1 MAVMLSCLY
10 NPINICQMKK
20 MFVLLMVISLAS
32 VSCEKDDAKD
42 YADYLIATPLM
53 MRQTEFRNSVAILPP
68 QPIEESGKIYAY
80 QDYIFVNDK
89 YRGVHVIDN
98 SNPENPQKISFLQ
111 IAGNVDMSIKDD
123 ILYADS
129 IMDLMI
135 FDISNINN
143 INIVKRLENVLQ
155 QYLTWPVEA
164 DIFDWEGVDYN
175 EKIQVGWETRMERML
190 ISEYEERFLSPQIEV
205 AFDAANTSESGDTGQ
220 GGSLARFKIVG
231 DFLYAVDSHN
241 INIFEISDLEN
252 PLDLEDVY
260 AGFDIE
266 TIFNRGE
273 HLFLG
278 SMRGMYIYDIS
289 SPDKPQFVSEFQH
302 GTACDPVVVDGDYA
316 YVTLRGGNGCGA
328 TESAL
333 FIVDISNI
341 SSPELKISYPM
352 DGPYGLGVKDEKLF
366 VCDGESGLK
375 VYDKT
380 DVENLIPL
388 DHFKDINTF
397 DVIPLENTLLMVGE
411 GVLYQYEYLADNI
424 QLLSTFS
431 LN

>member
-1 MAVMLSCLY
+1 
-10 NPINICQMKK
+10 MKK
-20 MFVLLMVISLAS
+20 IVLLLMVILLAS
-32 VSCEKDDAKD
+32 VSCEKNDAKE
-42 YADYLIATPLM
+42 YADYLVATPLM
-53 MRQTEFRNSVAILPP
+53 MTQTEFRNSVVILPP
-68 QPIEESGKIYAY
+68 QPIKESGKIYAY
-80 QDYIFVNDK
+80 KDYIFVNDK

-98 SNPENPQKISFLQ
+98 SNPENPQKISFIE
-111 IAGNVDMSIKDD
+111 IAGNVDISIKDD

-135 FDISNINN
+135 FDISNINS
-143 INIVKRLENVLQ
+143 ITIVKRLENVLQ

-175 EKIQVGWETRMERML
+175 EKIQVGWETRTERML
-190 ISEYEERFLSPQIEV
+190 ISEYEERFLSPQIDV
-205 AFDAANTSESGDTGQ
+205 AFDTANAAESVETGQ

-252 PLDLEDVY
+252 PIDLEDVY

-266 TIFNRGE
+266 TIFSRGK

-289 SPDKPQFVSEFQH
+289 SPDKPEFVSEFQH
-302 GTACDPVVVDGDYA
+302 GTACDPVFVDGDYA
-316 YVTLRGGNGCGA
+316 YVTLRGGNACGA
-328 TESAL
+328 TESGL

-380 DVENLIPL
+380 DVENLIAL
-388 DHFKDINTF
+388 DHFQDINAF

-411 GVLYQYEYLADNI
+411 GVLYQYEYLTENI
-424 QLLSTFS
+424 RLLSTLS

>member
-1 MAVMLSCLY
+1 
-10 NPINICQMKK
+10 MKK
-20 MFVLLMVISLAS
+20 IVLLLMVILLAS
-32 VSCEKDDAKD
+32 VSCEKKD
-42 YADYLIATPLM
+42 IKEYADYLVATPLM
-53 MRQTEFRNSVAILPP
+53 MTQTEFRNSVVILPP
-68 QPIEESGKIYAY
+68 QPIKESSKIYAY
-80 QDYIFVNDK
+80 KDYIFVNDK

-98 SNPENPQKISFLQ
+98 SNPENPQKISFIE
-111 IAGNVDMSIKDD
+111 IAGNVDISIKDD

-135 FDISNINN
+135 FDISNINS

-164 DIFDWEGVDYN
+164 DILEWEGVDYN

-190 ISEYEERFLSPQIEV
+190 ISEYEERFLSPQIDV
-205 AFDAANTSESGDTGQ
+205 AFDTANAAESGDAGQ
-220 GGSLARFKIVG
+220 GGSLARFKIVD

-266 TIFNRGE
+266 TIFSRGK

-289 SPDKPQFVSEFQH
+289 SPDKPEFVSEFQH
-302 GTACDPVVVDGDYA
+302 GTACDPVFVDGDYA
-316 YVTLRGGNGCGA
+316 YVTLRGGNACGA
-328 TESAL
+328 TESGL

-380 DVENLIPL
+380 DVENLIAL
-388 DHFKDINTF
+388 DHFKDINAF
-397 DVIPLENTLLMVGE
+397 DVIPLDNTLLMVGE
-411 GVLYQYEYLADNI
+411 GVLYQYEYLTENI
-424 QLLSTFS
+424 RLLSTLS

>member
-1 MAVMLSCLY
+1 
-10 NPINICQMKK
+10 MKK
-20 MFVLLMVISLAS
+20 ILLLLMVISLAS
-32 VSCEKDDAKD
+32 VSCEKNDEKD

-53 MRQTEFRNSVAILPP
+53 MSQVEFRNSVDILPP
-68 QPIEESGKIYAY
+68 QPIDESGKIYAY
-80 QDYIFVNDK
+80 KDYIFVNDK
-89 YRGVHVIDN
+89 YRGIHVIDN
-98 SNPENPQKISFLQ
+98 SNPENPQKISFIE
-111 IAGNVDMSIKDD
+111 IAGNVDISIKDD

-135 FDISNINN
+135 FDISNING
-143 INIVKRLENVLQ
+143 ITIVNRLENVLQ

-164 DIFDWEGVDYN
+164 DIFDWEGVN
-175 EKIQVGWETRMERML
+175 NNGTIQVGWETRTERML
-190 ISEYEERFLSPQIEV
+190 ISEYEERFLNPLIDI
-205 AFDAANTSESGDTGQ
+205 AFDTANSESGDTGQ

-289 SPDKPQFVSEFQH
+289 SPDKPEFVSEFQH

-328 TESAL
+328 TESGL

-352 DGPYGLGVKDEKLF
+352 DGPYGLGIKDEKLF

-380 DVENLIPL
+380 DVENLVAL

-397 DVIPLENTLLMVGE
+397 DVIPLENTLLMVGD
-411 GVLYQYEYLADNI
+411 GVLYQYEYLAENI
-424 QLLSTFS
+424 QLLST
-431 LN
+431 LNLD

>member
-1 MAVMLSCLY
+1 
-10 NPINICQMKK
+10 MKK
-20 MFVLLMVISLAS
+20 VHFLFLLAVTLAI
-32 VSCEKDDAKD
+32 VSCNKDEPDPD
-42 YADYLIATPLM
+42 LYADYLIATPVM
-53 MRQTEFRNSVAILPP
+53 MSQEDFNNSVDILPP

-80 QDYIFVNDK
+80 KDYIFVNDK

-98 SNPENPQKISFLQ
+98 SDPNSPKKITFIK
-111 IAGNVDMSIKDD
+111 IAGNVDVSVKDD
-123 ILYADS
+123 FLYADS
-129 IMDLMI
+129 IMDLMV
-135 FDISNINN
+135 FDISDINN
-143 INIVKRLENVLQ
+143 IETVKRLENVLQ
-155 QYLTWPVEA
+155 QYVTWPVEA
-164 DIFDWEGVDYN
+164 DVINWNNSGAGE
-175 EKIQVGWETRMERML
+175 IQVGWKTKTERML
-190 ISEYEERFLSPQIEV
+190 ISDYEEQFLFRNDDLALAE
-205 AFDAANTSESGDTGQ
+205 ANSTGGDTGQ

-231 DFLYAVDSHN
+231 DYLYAVDSHN
-241 INIFEISDLEN
+241 INIFEISDLAN
-252 PLDLEDVY
+252 PLDLEDIY

-289 SPDKPQFVSEFQH
+289 SPDKPEFVSEFEH

-328 TESAL
+328 TESGL

-341 SSPELKISYPM
+341 ANPELKISYAM
-352 DGPYGLGVKDEKLF
+352 DGPYGLGIKDEKLF

-380 DVENLIPL
+380 DVENLVSL
-388 DHFKDINTF
+388 NHFANINTF
-397 DVIPLENTLLMVGE
+397 DVIPLQQSLLMVGDQ
-411 GVLYQYEYLADNI
+411 VLYQYKYLDNDI
-424 QLLSTFS
+424 ELMSTLD